1 MCQLAP
7 EPPPMARP
15 RISTAIVRNLRL
27 VDRDPAADAN
37 MEEAPTAEPIRAAAT
52 DSQREGLW
60 R

>member
-1 MCQLAP
+1 
-7 EPPPMARP
+7 MARP